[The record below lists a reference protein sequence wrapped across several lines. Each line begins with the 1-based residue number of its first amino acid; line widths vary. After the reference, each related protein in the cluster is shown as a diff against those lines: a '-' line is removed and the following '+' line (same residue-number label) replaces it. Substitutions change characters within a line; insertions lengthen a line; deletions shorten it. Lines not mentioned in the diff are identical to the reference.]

1 MNNFLKS
8 LAIIPF
14 SLSLFSCSANEVTP
28 EEFLRAIETIENHEY
43 VSATETYQYKRVL
56 SIGYGIKFENEDSD
70 TIDYYSDSGKWKPE
84 EQYKRIPFFDDEFNG
99 HTSAYMRRL
108 HLGVF
113 KISKD
118 FINYIYLYENNC
130 TRHYFVNPLRIE
142 VEADY
147 VKNDINYKGNDK
159 YVFNEFGYLIKFESK
174 VVEDDYNSISGT
186 TTEEFLSTIVF
197 N

>member
-1 MNNFLKS
+1 MNNFLNS

-28 EEFLRAIETIENHEY
+28 EEFLRAIETLKNHEY
-43 VSATETYQYKRVL
+43 VSATETYQYKSVYD
-56 SIGYGIKFENEDSD
+56 IGFFGMSFKDEDSG
-70 TIDYYSDSGKWKPE
+70 TIDYYSDSGKWKRDG
-84 EQYKRIPFFDDEFNG
+84 QYKRTPFFDDEFDG
-99 HTSAYMRRL
+99 HTRTGRL

-113 KISKD
+113 KIPKD
-118 FINYIYLYENNC
+118 FISYIYLYDNNC
-130 TRHYFVNPLRIE
+130 ARHYFVNPLRIE

-147 VKNDINYKGNDK
+147 VKKDINYKGNDK
-159 YVFNEFGYLIKFESK
+159 YVFNEFGYLVKFESK
-174 VVEDDYNSISGT
+174 VVEDNYNSISGT